1 MKRKATKMVVVDSEE
16 SEDDEEIN
24 PSKIRKEGEEEYLPS
39 SDESSSVGGS
49 PKRIINPT
57 IDTPFKKICYER
69 DLLIS
74 LLNTFLQLT
83 NDERIQSI
91 EYLPQESQ
99 PEILGFKVLR
109 FDIICTDQK
118 DRTFVV
124 EMQNLHEPSFV
135 QRTVYYCSK
144 VYSSSLRK
152 GVRYSSTPPV
162 RLLVFLNFEMFK
174 TKKYLSH
181 YILKDKEDNKVLT
194 EDFQITYV
202 EIPKYNKEEPETI
215 EDEWMYLFKDYKK
228 KGEIK
233 TRCKE
238 VEAAFEILKS
248 LSPEELAK
256 YDEELKNTLDIE
268 GMVEEAK
275 DEGIKIGE
283 EKGIKIGEEKGRKIG
298 EEKGIKIGEEKG
310 IKIGEEK
317 GKEEVALKLIEMG
330 LKDAQIME
338 ASGLTKQKIQELKAK
353 K

>member
-1 MKRKATKMVVVDSEE
+1 LGRFSTNHIEVCRWWPPKRKAKKVLVE

-24 PSKIRKEGEEEYLPS
+24 PSKIRKESEEEYSPPLS
-39 SDESSSVGGS
+39 EESSLGGGS
-49 PKRIINPT
+49 PKPIIDPT

-83 NDERIQSI
+83 NDERVQSI
-91 EYLPQESQ
+91 EYLPQDSQ
-99 PEILGFKVLR
+99 PETLGFKVLR

-118 DRTFVV
+118 NRTFVV
-124 EMQNLHEPSFV
+124 EMQNHHEPAFV

-152 GVRYSSTPPV
+152 GVRYSSIAPV

-174 TKKYLSH
+174 QTREYVNH
-181 YILKDKEDNKVLT
+181 YVLQNKRDNTTLT

-215 EDEWMYLFKDYKK
+215 EEEWMYLFKDYKK

-233 TRCKE
+233 TTCKE
-238 VEAAFEILKS
+238 VETAFEILKS

-275 DEGIKIGE
+275 EEGRQE
-283 EKGIKIGEEKGRKIG
+283 GRQEG
-298 EEKGIKIGEEKG
+298 M
-310 IKIGEEK
+310 
-317 GKEEVALKLIEMG
+317 EEVALKLIEMG

-338 ASGLTKQKIQELKAK
+338 ASGLTKQRIQELKAK